1 MDGMGAAEA
10 ACEVVLAAALVV
22 AAGVDLRRR
31 IVPDGCVVAVA
42 LSGAV
47 RAALRTAASAGGGA
61 GGGGASVSAPV
72 EAALGAVV
80 VLAAMLLAARLSRRG
95 DGSAGV
101 GGGDVKLLGAVGVW
115 TGPLAGLLAVMAS
128 CLVSVAGWAV
138 LGLARLAAG
147 ALRRRADVRTA
158 FPPSLPLAPGI
169 ALAALVLVCG
179 RG

>member
-47 RAALRTAASAGGGA
+47 RAALRTAASA

-147 ALRRRADVRTA
+147 ALRRRADVRAA